1 MADDP
6 GVPTSKVGNVT
17 RAPELRF
24 SKAGAA
30 CCKFGLAVTPFVP
43 KGQPEAETIF
53 YDVTCFGSLAENVA
67 ETIEKGA
74 RVLVIG
80 TGKVE
85 TWAGKDNQEHKTK
98 VILADACGPDLRF
111 ASAVVSRNERPS

>member
-1 MADDP
+1 MSADE
-6 GVPTSKVGNVT
+6 GVPTSKCGNVT
-17 RAPELRF
+17 KLPELRF

-30 CCKFGLAVTPFVP
+30 YCKFGLAVTPFVP
-43 KGQPEAETIF
+43 KGQPEAETVF
-53 YDVTCFGSLAENVA
+53 SDVTCFGSLAENVA

-80 TGKVE
+80 TGKID
-85 TWAGKDNQEHKTK
+85 TWIDRDGLERKTK

-111 ASAVVSRNERPS
+111 ASAVVTRNERG